1 MPSAVRGIFSSRMRP
16 CPPIAIDQRPFLQTE
31 NKIRAPGETP
41 ALLRN
46 SLGFACPLAQANSM
60 PAPDVWSTSRA
71 GPSGRRISSSTL
83 LGGCCSQVYTYGL
96 HLEFACTIFNYMA
109 PHRRSQEA
117 TSMVD

>member
-1 MPSAVRGIFSSRMRP
+1 
-16 CPPIAIDQRPFLQTE
+16 
-31 NKIRAPGETP
+31 
-41 ALLRN
+41 
-46 SLGFACPLAQANSM
+46 M

-117 TSMVD
+117 TSMVDWPAGG